1 VPRPSLRVRTS
12 KRIKVRLPGGR
23 SVFHYKKR
31 RAKKAKCSI
40 CKGFLHG
47 VPTMMLRKLS
57 KSEKAPSRIFG
68 GVICH
73 SCLQKSIKKA
83 VREAL

>member
-1 VPRPSLRVRTS
+1 MPRPSLRVRSS
-12 KRIKVRLPGGR
+12 KRVKVKLPGGR
-23 SVFHYKKR
+23 SIFHYKKR
-31 RAKKAKCSI
+31 KSKKARCSI
-40 CKGFLHG
+40 CKGYLHG
-47 VPTMMLRKLS
+47 VSTMKLMKLS

-83 VREAL
+83 IREVL